1 MKRKFLLA
9 MSLVIF
15 LSIVATI
22 IIYVEKY
29 QTSQEFETNKYKK
42 EVEDVLNLVENQ
54 QVLKILKK
62 DLNADDTKDFVIL
75 LGKEKPIENTTS
87 EDTKDSKESKT
98 TVKSD
103 EIVYQNV
110 EIVVINGVSKDV
122 TKYET
127 SKEFDSGID
136 FNIYEDKNGKYI
148 FVNDTESGNLILL
161 SYKDNAFSDL
171 IKDNFGDDFKGYDIT
186 AGFDAVDTTK
196 VKLKLDNQG
205 VNYLTEKKDE
215 YTLDYIDTKITSDKY
230 RTGYSRN
237 KYTSYILENVGEDGF
252 IRLTATQNILYL
264 NNTVVEVLPKT
275 AGTVK
280 TMFKLDGTKFAV
292 EGVLVKE

>member
-62 DLNADDTKDFVIL
+62 DLDADETKDFVIL
-75 LGKEKPIENTTS
+75 LGEEKQI
-87 EDTKDSKESKT
+87 ESKANAEDKET
-98 TVKSD
+98 TTKSD
-103 EIVYQNV
+103 KTVYQNV
-110 EIVVINGVSKDV
+110 EIDVINGATKDV
-122 TKYET
+122 TKYT
-127 SKEFDSGID
+127 SNKEFDEGVD

-148 FVNDTESGNLILL
+148 FVNDTESGNIILT
-161 SYKDNAFSDL
+161 SFKDNSFIDL

-186 AGFDAVDTTK
+186 AGFDTVDTTK

-205 VNYLTEKKDE
+205 VSYLTEKKDE
-215 YTLDYIDTKITSDKY
+215 YTLDYTNTKITSDKY

-237 KYTSYILENVGEDGF
+237 KYTNYTLENVGEDGF
-252 IRLTATQNILYL
+252 IRLTATQKILYL
-264 NNTVVEVLPKT
+264 NSTVTEALPKT

-280 TMFKLDGTKFAV
+280 TMFKLDGTKFAI